1 MRPVCP
7 CVPLCRA
14 GGTVAGKS
22 SLERICPDFGRREK
36 AGAWSRYLQGRA
48 LTDAENT
55 CRLNTGSEQPVKSLK
70 SPQCGDFLQTLVKS
84 RRHWFVAMKT
94 TNAKIPLEKGDF
106 AQVLVPAQCQSLR
119 KENKMSEEYK
129 KQRYSV
135 WLSKDAVQKSDA
147 AVVMEGLTN
156 RSDFIEKAIHFY
168 SGYLYQEKHMDFL
181 SDVMMETVS
190 GIMRTSENRLS
201 KMLFKIAVEMAKLE
215 SMLAA
220 INDMDEA
227 TMRRLHIRC
236 VNEVKKINGILTME
250 EAVRYQRSD
259 EE

>member
-1 MRPVCP
+1 M
-7 CVPLCRA
+7 
-14 GGTVAGKS
+14 
-22 SLERICPDFGRREK
+22 
-36 AGAWSRYLQGRA
+36 
-48 LTDAENT
+48 
-55 CRLNTGSEQPVKSLK
+55 
-70 SPQCGDFLQTLVKS
+70 
-84 RRHWFVAMKT
+84 
-94 TNAKIPLEKGDF
+94 
-106 AQVLVPAQCQSLR
+106 LVPAQCQGLR

-168 SGYLYQEKHMDFL
+168 CGYLYQEKHMDFL

>member
-1 MRPVCP
+1 
-7 CVPLCRA
+7 
-14 GGTVAGKS
+14 
-22 SLERICPDFGRREK
+22 
-36 AGAWSRYLQGRA
+36 
-48 LTDAENT
+48 
-55 CRLNTGSEQPVKSLK
+55 
-70 SPQCGDFLQTLVKS
+70 
-84 RRHWFVAMKT
+84 
-94 TNAKIPLEKGDF
+94 
-106 AQVLVPAQCQSLR
+106 
-119 KENKMSEEYK
+119 MSEEYK

-156 RSDFIEKAIHFY
+156 RSDFIERAIEFY
-168 SGYLYQEKHMDFL
+168 SGYVSSQTHTDFL
-181 SDVMMETVS
+181 SDVILESMA
-190 GIMRTSENRLS
+190 GIVKTSENHLAR
-201 KMLFKIAVEMAKLE
+201 MLFKIAVEMAKLE

>member
-1 MRPVCP
+1 M
-7 CVPLCRA
+7 
-14 GGTVAGKS
+14 
-22 SLERICPDFGRREK
+22 
-36 AGAWSRYLQGRA
+36 
-48 LTDAENT
+48 
-55 CRLNTGSEQPVKSLK
+55 
-70 SPQCGDFLQTLVKS
+70 
-84 RRHWFVAMKT
+84 
-94 TNAKIPLEKGDF
+94 
-106 AQVLVPAQCQSLR
+106 LVPAQCQSLR

-181 SDVMMETVS
+181 SDVILES
-190 GIMRTSENRLS
+190 IAGIVKTSENHLAR
-201 KMLFKIAVEMAKLE
+201 MLFKIAVEMAKLE

-220 INDMDEA
+220 INDMDEV

-250 EAVRYQRSD
+250 RSD

>member
-1 MRPVCP
+1 M
-7 CVPLCRA
+7 
-14 GGTVAGKS
+14 
-22 SLERICPDFGRREK
+22 
-36 AGAWSRYLQGRA
+36 
-48 LTDAENT
+48 
-55 CRLNTGSEQPVKSLK
+55 
-70 SPQCGDFLQTLVKS
+70 
-84 RRHWFVAMKT
+84 
-94 TNAKIPLEKGDF
+94 
-106 AQVLVPAQCQSLR
+106 LVPDQCQSLR

-135 WLSKDAVQKSDA
+135 WLSKDTVQKSDA

>member
-1 MRPVCP
+1 M
-7 CVPLCRA
+7 
-14 GGTVAGKS
+14 
-22 SLERICPDFGRREK
+22 
-36 AGAWSRYLQGRA
+36 
-48 LTDAENT
+48 
-55 CRLNTGSEQPVKSLK
+55 
-70 SPQCGDFLQTLVKS
+70 
-84 RRHWFVAMKT
+84 
-94 TNAKIPLEKGDF
+94 
-106 AQVLVPAQCQSLR
+106 LVPAQCQSLR

-147 AVVMEGLTN
+147 AVVVEGLTN

>member
-1 MRPVCP
+1 
-7 CVPLCRA
+7 
-14 GGTVAGKS
+14 
-22 SLERICPDFGRREK
+22 
-36 AGAWSRYLQGRA
+36 
-48 LTDAENT
+48 
-55 CRLNTGSEQPVKSLK
+55 
-70 SPQCGDFLQTLVKS
+70 
-84 RRHWFVAMKT
+84 
-94 TNAKIPLEKGDF
+94 
-106 AQVLVPAQCQSLR
+106 
-119 KENKMSEEYK
+119 MSEEYK

-236 VNEVKKINGILTME
+236 VNEEKKINGILTME
-250 EAVRYQRSD
+250 EAVRYQRSN